1 MTNVLGANP
10 AFQKGARHTIA
21 NGLATVLNIIALT
34 VCLVVVSLTVVG
46 LPLAW
51 SAAWSALYDWR
62 RGGESRVMG
71 TFWRAVASQPV
82 RRTVI
87 AGPAFAL
94 SAIGALEVSY
104 FLHYRGPI
112 AVVCLTTGLLT
123 LAAGLS
129 FAAYLLL
136 LLTVASP
143 EAKGKELWRCAA
155 AIIGRTSFAT
165 TPAFLAQ
172 AAVAGL
178 IGYTDPGVLVV
189 ALPVILLWG
198 WMRTALWGAR
208 RAGLG
213 V

>member
-1 MTNVLGANP
+1 MTSILGANP
-10 AFQKGARHTIA
+10 AFEKGARHTIA
-21 NGLATVLNIIALT
+21 NGLATVLNIVALT
-34 VCLVVVSLTVVG
+34 VCLVVLSLTVLG

-71 TFWRAVASQPV
+71 TFWRAVATQPI

-87 AGPAFAL
+87 AGPAFLVTAV
-94 SAIGALEVSY
+94 GAVEVSY

-123 LAAGLS
+123 VAAGLS

-143 EAKGKELWRCAA
+143 EEKGRELWRCAA
-155 AIIGRTSFAT
+155 AIIGRTSLTT

-172 AAVAGL
+172 AAVAGF
-178 IGYTDPGVLVV
+178 ISYTDPGVLVV
-189 ALPVILLWG
+189 AVPVLLLWA